1 MAQQRTGVLLC
12 FVGNAVFIARGLILS
27 QYFLGSRA
35 FASQLAV
42 FVQMVNRRRSIFID
56 QNVAAPHHA
65 AELQAQGF
73 AFHSAEEAV
82 FRLLQPVHLHETEL
96 LTGIVDQI
104 QRVAEL
110 QHRAVAHD
118 HHAGKMVFVP
128 VDGLP
133 RQHFAVAGLKE
144 LNLQR
149 QAHFIVKDA
158 GAEVIGQA
166 DIICLQNSDSILDCL
181 RGKAA
186 VVQVGHHAD
195 EGIARFVGHAQ
206 QFIQGV
212 AQAFQQVQQLLH
224 GQGRAEI
231 RPAHCKIIR
240 IGILRD
246 AAYRNFLRAGIIAV
260 FFAVAYL
267 DSAVF
272 GIICVAYMVSVVYG
286 ISCDVAFLDS
296 AVFGISYDVAFLDS
310 VVFGIICAAYNASVV
325 FGISCAAYMV
335 SVVFGNSY
343 AVYRVNVATDI
354 YVAYMVSA
362 VIVNSFSDV
371 DKAFSHALLT
381 GIISFNRGYGCAEEL
396 SDWRVLR

>member
-42 FVQMVNRRRSIFID
+42 FVQMVNRRLSIFID

-65 AELQAQGF
+65 AELQTQGF

-82 FRLLQPVHLHETEL
+82 FRLLQPVHLHEAEL
-96 LTGIVDQI
+96 LTGIAGQI

-118 HHAGKMVFVP
+118 HHAHKMVFAP

-149 QAHFIVKDA
+149 HAHFIVKDA

-166 DIICLQNSDSILDCL
+166 DIIYLQNSDSILDCL

-246 AAYRNFLRAGIIAV
+246 AAYRIFLRAGIIAV

-267 DSAVF
+267 ESAVF
-272 GIICVAYMVSVVYG
+272 GIICVAYMVSAVIGIIYVAYMVSAVFG
-286 ISCDVAFLDS
+286 ISYDVDFLDSYDVDFLDS
-296 AVFGISYDVAFLDS
+296 AVFGISYV
-310 VVFGIICAAYNASVV
+310 
-325 FGISCAAYMV
+325 AYMAI
-335 SVVFGNSY
+335 GNIY
-343 AVYRVNVATDI
+343 AVYRVSGATEYCI
-354 YVAYMVSA
+354 
-362 VIVNSFSDV
+362 
-371 DKAFSHALLT
+371 KRL
-381 GIISFNRGYGCAEEL
+381 
-396 SDWRVLR
+396 